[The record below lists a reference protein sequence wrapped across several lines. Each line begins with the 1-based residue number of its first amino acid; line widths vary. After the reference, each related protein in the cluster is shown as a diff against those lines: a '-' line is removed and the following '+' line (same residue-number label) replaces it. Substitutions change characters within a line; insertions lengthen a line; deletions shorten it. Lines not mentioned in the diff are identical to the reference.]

1 MVLKLLLY
9 NVFVFFRCGS
19 WKFRTLSV
27 QDFFGNEA
35 CLVSVFC
42 ITVNIIRKEKELEH
56 QEDDGKLD
64 EDDSPQRLAQGH
76 RPETIVI
83 EMENP
88 GQQSLFHR
96 LHIRFHQVFILFLLH
111 KHSFLKKSAANLQ

>member
-1 MVLKLLLY
+1 MGLKSR
-9 NVFVFFRCGS
+9 V
-19 WKFRTLSV
+19 LSV
-27 QDFFGNEA
+27 QNFLGYEA
-35 CLVSVFC
+35 SLVSVLG
-42 ITVNIIRKEKELEH
+42 IRIDKIRKEEELEH

-96 LHIRFHQVFILFLLH
+96 FYIRFHQVFILFLLH

>member
-1 MVLKLLLY
+1 MNGFKIVIISCFCISSDNIGL
-9 NVFVFFRCGS
+9 
-19 WKFRTLSV
+19 KFRVLSV
-27 QDFFGNEA
+27 QNFLGYEA
-35 CLVSVFC
+35 CLVSVFG

-64 EDDSPQRLAQGH
+64 EDDGPERLAQGH

-88 GQQSLFHR
+88 G
-96 LHIRFHQVFILFLLH
+96 
-111 KHSFLKKSAANLQ
+111 

>member
-1 MVLKLLLY
+1 MGL
-9 NVFVFFRCGS
+9 
-19 WKFRTLSV
+19 KFRVLSV
-27 QDFFGNEA
+27 QDFLGYEA
-35 CLVSVFC
+35 SLVS
-42 ITVNIIRKEKELEH
+42 ILGIRIDKIRKEEELEH

-64 EDDSPQRLAQGH
+64 EDDGPERLAQGH

-96 LHIRFHQVFILFLLH
+96 FYIRFHQVFILFLLH

>member
-1 MVLKLLLY
+1 M
-9 NVFVFFRCGS
+9 
-19 WKFRTLSV
+19 KFRVLSV
-27 QDFFGNEA
+27 QNFLGYEA
-35 CLVSVFC
+35 RLISILC

-64 EDDSPQRLAQGH
+64 EDDGPERPAQGH

-88 GQQSLFHR
+88 G
-96 LHIRFHQVFILFLLH
+96 
-111 KHSFLKKSAANLQ
+111 

>member
-1 MVLKLLLY
+1 MFLY
-9 NVFVFFRCGS
+9 FFRCEGCGDS
-19 WKFRTLSV
+19 ESYLLRISFETKPALSPFLAFVLIKF
-27 QDFFGNEA
+27 G
-35 CLVSVFC
+35 
-42 ITVNIIRKEKELEH
+42 KKKKLEH

-96 LHIRFHQVFILFLLH
+96 FYIRFHQVFILFLLH

>member
-1 MVLKLLLY
+1 MGLK
-9 NVFVFFRCGS
+9 S
-19 WKFRTLSV
+19 RTLSV
-27 QDFFGNEA
+27 QNFLGNEA
-35 CLVSVFC
+35 SLVSVLG
-42 ITVNIIRKEKELEH
+42 IRIDKIRKEEELEH

-88 GQQSLFHR
+88 GQQSL
-96 LHIRFHQVFILFLLH
+96 LHFFLLH
-111 KHSFLKKSAANLQ
+111 NHSFFLISAANLQ